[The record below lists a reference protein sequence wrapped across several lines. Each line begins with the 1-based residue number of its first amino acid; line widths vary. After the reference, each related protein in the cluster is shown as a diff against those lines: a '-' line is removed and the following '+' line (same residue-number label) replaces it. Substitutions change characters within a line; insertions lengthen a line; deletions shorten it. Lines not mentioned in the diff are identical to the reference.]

1 MLMNGMNG
9 KSDEYKKY
17 IMSRFSSL
25 MKQRWMTVWK
35 TVTQSQQNKDGDDS
49 AFPGRDYRWR
59 RYNNNDNPWQDHAYD
74 ILE

>member
-9 KSDEYKKY
+9 KSDEYNKY

-25 MKQRWMTVWK
+25 MKQRWMTVWI

-49 AFPGRDYRWR
+49 AFPDGDYRWR
-59 RYNNNDNPWQDHAYD
+59 RCNNKDNPWQDHAYD